1 MYMDHDGPPDPKPR
15 GSSGYLPG
23 GVSGEKPAPTAAE
36 VAAARQHATW
46 LRDQF
51 TERTRIED
59 MAVTLLA
66 ALDAAEA
73 RAETA
78 ENHSENLHSAWAKC
92 LKLLVTAERERD
104 ELSDAL
110 RLYEAFPELATGDT
124 ARRDEQRAAYNGLR
138 WVLGLLAGLD
148 DGRQDSV
155 AKAFR
160 PVVEKIKRER
170 DEARAALKPGA
181 IVVSDS
187 EETRERI
194 ARELWGG
201 EGYSEPWGE
210 AAKNSHPVT
219 YRCVLRDTDAVLAAL
234 RESRP

>member
-1 MYMDHDGPPDPKPR
+1 M
-15 GSSGYLPG
+15 
-23 GVSGEKPAPTAAE
+23 SGEKPAPTAAE

-59 MAVTLLA
+59 VAVTLLA

-73 RAETA
+73 RADTA
-78 ENHSENLHSAWAKC
+78 EKSLDIVRARWVEADRRANDNAERAENMRAEWVPWTK
-92 LKLLVTAERERD
+92 KLATAERERD

-110 RLYEAFPELATGDT
+110 KLYEAFPELATGDT

-181 IVVSDS
+181 IVVSDT
-187 EETRERI
+187 EEARERI
-194 ARELWGG
+194 ARALWDG

-210 AAKNSHPVT
+210 SARNSHPVT